1 MNNKLTLFTVGNLLL
16 LVLTVIFFEPL
27 QLAKAQQNI
36 VPTPFLGPIF
46 YDEVRVMK
54 IFDHE
59 YPFFL
64 PTPDPFG
71 FTRHYDGTIHP
82 DDPDYGY
89 NQHTG
94 IDYAV
99 IYKPIL
105 ASAPG
110 TVSRAEWADASNH
123 RGSYGLHVRINHN
136 NGYISIYGHLSTL
149 TTEFGAEISPDP
161 LNREG
166 IIGISGNTG
175 AILGSCPSVDQD
187 PLCAAHLHF
196 EIRDSLNKP
205 VNPYGWIGNVTQ
217 GTIDPWSVYVFPT
230 ATTAPGIPTPT
241 PGTPTPF
248 PGGATSHDLWA
259 TRPAVS
265 SEQYGTSGPNV
276 SAPPLE
282 DPSLIIDDSSPD
294 FSSGNCWSSDED
306 YSTAYNGTYHQA
318 DVIPSITPTGT
329 PTATPTPHPGICT
342 ANWRVEPDAFSPPG
356 AYDIYVHIPDVEQAS
371 FDSEYRIH
379 HDGQAHVARVVQ
391 AVYPP
396 NPTVT
401 PTSTP
406 QTTPSPWAYI
416 GRYEFAM
423 DGVTVE
429 EIELTNE
436 TLLNDGDNKEN
447 NVLADAVQLL
457 PAQAFTPPVATL
469 YFSWANNGRIGDFF
483 FKQEDIVIYD
493 ALTSTWDVYF
503 DGSDVG
509 LLGVNVD
516 AFTLLEDGSILFSVD
531 SDVQPLGDLEKV
543 DDADI
548 VHFIPTSI
556 GSNTAGSFELYLDGS
571 EYGLDDPGSG
581 PDTDIDVIGFSPEGN
596 LLISTVNDF
605 SGSLLGS
612 FAAED
617 LAYWDT
623 TGLIPAW
630 TVYFDGSDV
639 GLTTEDENVNGAW
652 IDETGLIFLTT
663 TDSFDVTAISGDGS
677 DIFICDPGSIGSN
690 TTCTYSTPL
699 FWNGSAHG
707 AGYLSDDPPGT
718 LLIVDGI
725 YLPTYTAIQDCGDG
739 PLNCSFED
747 DFDHWAPSTG
757 SNAEWL
763 ISFDAYSGLRS
774 AQIRLYGEPFFQ
786 NGDLEGEGFPIY
798 SNTCYQASVYIQ
810 GYVHDGLMEVGG
822 YLAWYGN
829 NNQAFSS
836 LFYQDDIP
844 GSWEKLTSV
853 TLTPPIWATHA
864 LLTLEA
870 YLIPSY
876 DLSLNDLLLNE
887 SWVHFDEVAFVQVSC
902 TE

>member
-1 MNNKLTLFTVGNLLL
+1 MNKKQIVATMINLISFLVVTIWLTWATPAQAS
-16 LVLTVIFFEPL
+16 ESL
-27 QLAKAQQNI
+27 QS
-36 VPTPFLGPIF
+36 PPPFLGPI
-46 YDEVRVMK
+46 YYGQKSIMK
-54 IFDHE
+54 VFDHQ
-59 YPFFL
+59 L
-64 PTPDPFG
+64 PIYSEDGNVFTLHYNGTPS
-71 FTRHYDGTIHP
+71 YDDSGP
-82 DDPDYGY
+82 YGY
-89 NQHTG
+89 DQHTG
-94 IDYAV
+94 IDYYLLYAPV
-99 IYKPIL
+99 L
-105 ASAPG
+105 AAATG
-110 TVSRAEWADASNH
+110 TIERAGWHIPSDH
-123 RGSYGLHVRINHN
+123 RDGYGLHVRITHSG
-136 NGYISIYGHLSTL
+136 GYTSIYGHLSSVVVQS
-149 TTEFGAEISPDP
+149 GNPIIADP
-161 LNREG
+161 SSRQG

-175 AILGSCPSVDQD
+175 NILGGDCPPVNEDK
-187 PLCAAHLHF
+187 LCGAHLHF
-196 EIRDSLNKP
+196 ELRYNGRP
-205 VNPYGWIGNVTQ
+205 VNPYGWIGSTQ
-217 GTIDPWSVYVFPT
+217 DPWSVYVLPT
-230 ATTAPGIPTPT
+230 ATIGPGTPTPT
-241 PGTPTPF
+241 PGTSTPVF
-248 PGGATSHDLWA
+248 GGATSYDLWA

-265 SEQYGTSGPNV
+265 SEQYGDSGPSV

-306 YSTAYNGTYHQA
+306 YFTAYNGTYHQA

-509 LLGVNVD
+509 LLGINVD
-516 AFTLLEDGSILFSVD
+516 AFTLLEDGSILLSVD
-531 SDVQPLGDLEKV
+531 SDDQPLGDLEKV

-548 VHFIPTSI
+548 VHFIPTST

-677 DIFICDPGSIGSN
+677 DIFICDPGIIGSN